1 MLPPLETPASKQ
13 IEQVDRAPRVGMV
26 LEVRYRNAGQF
37 LVSYCT
43 NLSRGGLFVS
53 TRTPEPIGTELVL
66 SLRVPGRALPVTL
79 CARVR
84 WNRSED
90 DDSGPAGMGLSFA
103 DVDAVL
109 GEHIDRMVGTAA
121 PLHIDLVGRSDHASA
136 HLHALLRS
144 LVTCQ
149 TRQLALRP
157 GMAASIGEVDL
168 LVIDADGEP
177 RHALELIEAMQKR
190 EDPPPILALC
200 GTRDPELRARIGRH
214 AGIVPTPVDKRE
226 LQLKVLETLGQV
238 QFVRTSIPDF

>member
-1 MLPPLETPASKQ
+1 MRSMSGEPADKR
-13 IEQVDRAPRVGMV
+13 IDRAPRVGMV
-26 LEVRYRNAGQF
+26 LEVCYRNAGQF

-53 TRTPEPIGTELVL
+53 TRQPEPIGTEFVL

-79 CARVR
+79 RARVR
-84 WNRSED
+84 WNRRS
-90 DDSGPAGMGLSFA
+90 DSRDGPAGMGLSFA

-109 GEHIDRMVGTAA
+109 GEHIDKLVTSAE

-144 LVTCQ
+144 LVTCE

-157 GMAASIGEVDL
+157 GVADIIGHADLVVVDVDGDPSTAITLLAAL
-168 LVIDADGEP
+168 CQ
-177 RHALELIEAMQKR
+177 RHQA
-190 EDPPPILALC
+190 PPIIALC
-200 GTRDPELRARIGRH
+200 GPRDPEVRARVSRH
-214 AGIVPTPVDKRE
+214 ASVVPTPVDKRE

-238 QFVRTSIPDF
+238 QLVRTSI

>member
-1 MLPPLETPASKQ
+1 MVAAVLAA

-79 CARVR
+79 RARVR
-84 WNRSED
+84 WSRTED
-90 DDSGPAGMGLSFA
+90 DEGGPAGMGLSFA

-109 GEHIDRMVGTAA
+109 GEHIDRMVSTAA
-121 PLHIDLVGRSDHASA
+121 PLRIDLVGRSDHASA

-149 TRQLALRP
+149 TRQLALRT
-157 GMAASIGEVDL
+157 GIAASIGEIDL
-168 LVIDADGEP
+168 LVVDVDGEP
-177 RHALELIEAMQKR
+177 RQALALIEALQKR
-190 EDPPPILALC
+190 DDPPPILALC
-200 GTRDPELRARIGRH
+200 GARDPELRARVGRY

-238 QFVRTSIPDF
+238 QFVRTSLPDF